1 MWLLTTHRTRAQ
13 RLVLLQALL
22 SGNFSMRYTSYAHL
36 WGVLP
41 PGAGQG
47 LADRGTSFLWWF
59 GISCRS
65 GCPHTMVNAR

>member
-36 WGVLP
+36 WGVLSLAP
-41 PGAGQG
+41 AG

-59 GISCRS
+59 GIAADR
-65 GCPHTMVNAR
+65 A